1 PGAEP
6 TSTDY
11 SLRLAVAPA
20 HELAYG
26 LLELVLADDAL
37 VEQDPDHGLQLDRH
51 LRLVRQ
57 PVVRNRGRPVAGRLL
72 APARL
77 AAGPAG
83 VAPYDLG
90 HEMTVGL
97 VDQLLDGRQGHQDR
111 LDAAAGLVLD
121 LVEGDRVGRV
131 GHR

>member
-1 PGAEP
+1 PILTLFPYTTLFRSRSPTVAPTIGSAGSPPCRGVPQLGQNSASPGFSRRHVWQTTLPGAEP

-72 APARL
+72 APA
-77 AAGPAG
+77 
-83 VAPYDLG
+83 
-90 HEMTVGL
+90 
-97 VDQLLDGRQGHQDR
+97 
-111 LDAAAGLVLD
+111 
-121 LVEGDRVGRV
+121 
-131 GHR
+131 